1 MSQELANKVAEELG
15 VDSVIIIAGNS
26 DGATHHIWVNR
37 TDTVSPQSRLVSF
50 GYRAIGALLEALGGR
65 MR

>member
-26 DGATHHIWVNR
+26 DGVRNDVFFFFLNVAPEHK
-37 TDTVSPQSRLVSF
+37 LMSF
-50 GYRAIGALLEALGGR
+50 GYRAIGALLEALSSR

>member
-26 DGATHHIWVNR
+26 DGANHNIWVNR
-37 TDTVSPQSRLVSF
+37 TDDVSPQSKLMSF
-50 GYRAIGALLEALGGR
+50 GYRAIGALMEALGGR
-65 MR
+65 IR